1 MHVCIDF
8 SFLIL
13 SLYTQVHI
21 LLNHSRVSCRA
32 EASCCAVGT
41 HHPSLSG
48 AEQVKVM
55 NLIQVPDKR
64 LLFKATVPLIF
75 RCAYWLCHGV
85 EGSKSPLKL
94 ENNYSNFF
102 HLVLPTSTEREFCL
116 QFIIY
121 SMSYIIRMCSSHRA
135 FTELQF

>member
-1 MHVCIDF
+1 MYYYHYQKTSFVKIRNKKCLCWLTLIF
-8 SFLIL
+8 LSRTFALALTSFLNR
-13 SLYTQVHI
+13 S
-21 LLNHSRVSCRA
+21 SVSSGA
-32 EASCCAVGT
+32 GASCCAVGT

-75 RCAYWLCHGV
+75 RCAYWLRHVV

-94 ENNYSNFF
+94 ESNCCNFF
-102 HLVLPTSTEREFCL
+102 HFVLPTATEEGL
-116 QFIIY
+116 P
-121 SMSYIIRMCSSHRA
+121 A
-135 FTELQF
+135 L